1 MRSLTS
7 LVLCAL
13 LTTPLA
19 AQQPA
24 TRDTTRGDTATVTLP
39 EITVTVTRAPETVLK
54 TPAAIGVVGRRDL
67 QGAQATLGL
76 DEALANLPGVYV
88 ANRYNYSLD
97 QRLSIRGAGSR
108 ANFGLRGVKVLLDGV
123 PQTLPDGQSQLTNV
137 DFGNLQRIEVLRGAA
152 SSLYGNASGGVLS
165 LTSEGAGPGP
175 FSQSIR
181 AEGGSYGLFKILG
194 RTTARSGPASGT
206 LAISR
211 TSVDGFR
218 QNSATE
224 FTQLNVGGTYLLGG
238 STNLG
243 VRFGYTDAPKA
254 ENPGALTKAEVV
266 ANPDTAAAN
275 NILRKADKD
284 VSQGQLAFTVSHATS
299 HGSIDVA
306 VFGMLRDLANPLA
319 TPPPTGTGPT
329 IGTYVKID
337 RKVVGFRAST
347 DQRLGGSE
355 RAPRITAGIDMQRLR
370 DNRTNARAIA
380 GVPDTLILDQQ
391 ERVTEIG
398 PFVQVHYSPVSDIV
412 IAAGGRYDNVRFAVQ
427 DYHLTDG
434 TDNTGARTMDAFSA
448 NGGLAYVGSTQ
459 VSPYVNISTSFETP
473 TTTEL
478 ANQPNTTGGFNTS
491 LDPQRTLN
499 YELGVRGTIGGVT
512 YSASG
517 YMSRVKDAIVQYQEV
532 SGRAY
537 FTNAGK
543 VKNDGLELGIA
554 GRIIPEVQLF
564 GNYTYSNF
572 RFGSYRI
579 ARSANNAIVV
589 DTLDGKQLPGVP
601 KAFIRLGLRAGPVR
615 GFSLDL
621 DHTMAS
627 SMFADDRNTIYVAG
641 LGSPAAGE
649 IRGLGNGVTN
659 VRISWEGRAAGA
671 WVRPFVG
678 VNNLWD
684 RSYVGSFTI
693 NGTFGRVFETAPGR
707 NWYVGGEIGW
717 AAKQR

>member
-1 MRSLTS
+1 
-7 LVLCAL
+7 
-13 LTTPLA
+13 
-19 AQQPA
+19 
-24 TRDTTRGDTATVTLP
+24 LP
-39 EITVTVTRAPETVLK
+39 EITVTVTRSPEAVIRV
-54 TPAAIGVVGRRDL
+54 PAAIAVAGRRDI

-137 DFGNLQRIEVLRGAA
+137 DFANLRRIEVLRGSA

-165 LTSEGAGPGP
+165 LTSENAGAGP

-181 AEGGSYGLFKILG
+181 AEGGSFGLFKIQG
-194 RTTARSGPASGT
+194 RTTARRGVASGT
-206 LAISR
+206 LSLSR
-211 TSVDGFR
+211 TQVDGFR

-224 FTQLNVGGTYLLGG
+224 FTQLNVGGDYVLG
-238 STNLG
+238 SATNLG

-254 ENPGALTKAEVV
+254 QNPGALTRAEVV
-266 ANPDTAAAN
+266 ANPDSAAAN

-284 VSQGQLAFTVSHATS
+284 VSQGQLAFTLRHTT
-299 HGSIDVA
+299 GRGQWDLA
-306 VFGMLRDLANPLA
+306 VFGMLRDLENPLA

-329 IGTYVKID
+329 IGTYVAID
-337 RKVVGFRAST
+337 RKVYGLRAST

-355 RAPRITAGIDMQRLR
+355 RSPRLTLGVDMQRLR
-370 DNRTNARAIA
+370 DNRTNSRAIA
-380 GVPDTLILDQQ
+380 GTPDTLILDQQ

-398 PFVQVHYSPVSDIV
+398 PFLQLHYSPVEDIV
-412 IAAGGRYDNVRFAVQ
+412 VGVGGRYDNVRFAVQ
-427 DYHLTDG
+427 DYHKTDG
-434 TDNTGARTMDAFSA
+434 VDNTGARTMDAFSA
-448 NGGLAYVGSTQ
+448 NGGIVWVRDSRF
-459 VSPYVNISTSFETP
+459 SPYVNISTSFETP

-478 ANQPNTTGGFNTS
+478 ANQPNSSGGFNSS
-491 LDPQRTLN
+491 LDPQRTVN
-499 YELGVRGTIGGVT
+499 YEAGVRGTVGSVT
-512 YSASG
+512 YSATG
-517 YMSRVKDAIVQYQEV
+517 YVSRIRDAIVQYQEV

-543 VKNDGLELGIA
+543 VKNDGLELGIS
-554 GRIIPEVQLF
+554 GQVTSQLQLF
-564 GNYTYSNF
+564 GNYTWSNF
-572 RFGSYRI
+572 RFGTYRI

-589 DTLDGKQLPGVP
+589 DTLDGKRLPGVP

-615 GFSLDL
+615 GVSLDV
-621 DHTMAS
+621 DHTMAT
-627 SMFADDRNTIYVAG
+627 SMFADDRNTLYVAG

-659 VRISWEGRAAGA
+659 ARISWEGRAGGA
-671 WVRPFVG
+671 WVRPFFG

-684 RSYVGSFTI
+684 RSYVSSFTI

-707 NWYVGGEIGW
+707 NWYLGGEIGW
-717 AAKQR
+717 AAR